1 MLALSALQR
10 LSSEASKPS
19 KKMKKPAAT
28 VTTTFDS
35 PLGLIRVAARPQG
48 VCGAWF
54 EGQRHQPDA
63 GAWPTVADH
72 PLLQQATLQLTQYFA
87 GHRRQFELP
96 LDLSAG
102 TPFQQAVWQAL
113 QGLAFGQ
120 TCSYGA
126 LSAQIGR
133 PTAVRAVSG
142 AVARNPVSIIVPCH
156 RVLGAH
162 GALTGY
168 AGGLDRKA
176 ALLELEG
183 AL

>member
-1 MLALSALQR
+1 
-10 LSSEASKPS
+10 
-19 KKMKKPAAT
+19 MKHFTDT
-28 VTTTFDS
+28 VTTIFNS
-35 PLGLIRVAARPQG
+35 PLGLMRLAASPHGLCG
-48 VCGAWF
+48 VWF
-54 EGQRHQPDA
+54 EGQRHQADA
-63 GAWPTVADH
+63 SGWPSAANH
-72 PLLQQATLQLTQYFA
+72 PLLQQTIAQLTQYFA
-87 GHRRQFELP
+87 GQRRQFDVP

-102 TPFQQAVWQAL
+102 TPFQQAVWQGL
-113 QGLAFGQ
+113 QNLAFGQ

-133 PTAVRAVSG
+133 PTAVRALSG

-156 RVLGAH
+156 RVLGAN

-176 ALLELEG
+176 ALLKLEG

>member
-1 MLALSALQR
+1 
-10 LSSEASKPS
+10 
-19 KKMKKPAAT
+19 MKNFTDPVADADV
-28 VTTTFDS
+28 VTTTFSS
-35 PLGLIRVAARPQG
+35 PLGPIRLAASPQG
-48 VCGAWF
+48 LCGIWF

-63 GAWPTVADH
+63 SGWPDAARH
-72 PLLQQATLQLTQYFA
+72 RLLQQAITQLTQYFA
-87 GHRRQFELP
+87 GQRRQFDLP

-102 TPFQQAVWQAL
+102 TPFQQTVWRAL
-113 QGLAFGQ
+113 QSLTFGQ

-133 PTAVRAVSG
+133 PTAVRALSG

-156 RVLGAH
+156 RVLGAN

-176 ALLELEG
+176 ALLKLEG
-183 AL
+183 TP

>member
-1 MLALSALQR
+1 
-10 LSSEASKPS
+10 
-19 KKMKKPAAT
+19 MKNFTDPVTDADV
-28 VTTTFDS
+28 VTTTFSS
-35 PLGLIRVAARPQG
+35 PLGPIRLAASPQG
-48 VCGAWF
+48 LCGIWF

-63 GAWPTVADH
+63 SGWPDAARH
-72 PLLQQATLQLTQYFA
+72 RLLQQAITQLTQYFA
-87 GHRRQFELP
+87 GQRRQFDLP

-102 TPFQQAVWQAL
+102 TPFQQTVWRAL
-113 QGLAFGQ
+113 QSLAFGQ

-133 PTAVRAVSG
+133 PTAVRALSG

-156 RVLGAH
+156 RVLGAN

-176 ALLELEG
+176 ALLKLEG
-183 AL
+183 TP